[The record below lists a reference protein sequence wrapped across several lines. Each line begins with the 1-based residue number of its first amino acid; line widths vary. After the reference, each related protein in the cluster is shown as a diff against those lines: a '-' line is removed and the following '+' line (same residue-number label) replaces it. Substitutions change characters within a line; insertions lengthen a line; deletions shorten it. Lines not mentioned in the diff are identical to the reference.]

1 MNVIL
6 KASTIFYIFF
16 IPAAFVTQMSAVP
29 KEEASVN
36 LNHDLGSRSS
46 KYVSIVEGRSIQN
59 RDYPPPSSTYIS
71 TQTIDDMPTIDDS
84 WASSIRISI
93 IILVG
98 LCILLMILYAAS
110 FGIKL
115 RETEH
120 EPHLIQLEAR
130 DNYYSIWSG
139 IEEFVNANVDIHAY
153 CRTYIYQILNIDK
166 DNKIIKCHI

>member
-1 MNVIL
+1 MKSPNAMNVIL

-98 LCILLMILYAAS
+98 LCILLMVLYAAS

-130 DNYYSIWSG
+130 DNYYSI
-139 IEEFVNANVDIHAY
+139 
-153 CRTYIYQILNIDK
+153 
-166 DNKIIKCHI
+166 